1 MTARRLTAL
10 IIALAALGGVL
21 GQFVLNGSKP
31 DLAPWGARAWDLARY
46 FTILTNLM
54 VAGLMGAEAM
64 GRRVTPGWLGTATLN
79 IAMVGLVYQL
89 LLRPEVPLTG
99 WNWVTDFLMH
109 AFVPLA
115 MVLWWGG
122 FGPRRLPLKALP
134 IWLIWPV
141 IYCLYALIR
150 GGIEGR
156 YPYFFLDI
164 GRFGG
169 VQIAINIVGLVVVF
183 AAFGLILWVL
193 ARKLPAR

>member
-1 MTARRLTAL
+1 MRRLTAP
-10 IIALAALGGVL
+10 ISAPAALSGL
-21 GQFVLNGSKP
+21 WGQFVLNGSKP

-54 VAGLMGAEAM
+54 VAGVMAAEAT
-64 GRRVTPGWLGTATLN
+64 GRRTGPVWLGTITLN

-109 AFVPLA
+109 ALVPVA

-122 FGPRRLPLKALP
+122 FGPRRLPVRAVLP
-134 IWLIWPV
+134 WLLWPV
-141 IYCLYALIR
+141 AYCVYALIR
-150 GGIEGR
+150 GGFEGR

-169 VQIAINIVGLVVVF
+169 MQIAINIAGLVVVF
-183 AAFGLILWVL
+183 AAFGLILWAA